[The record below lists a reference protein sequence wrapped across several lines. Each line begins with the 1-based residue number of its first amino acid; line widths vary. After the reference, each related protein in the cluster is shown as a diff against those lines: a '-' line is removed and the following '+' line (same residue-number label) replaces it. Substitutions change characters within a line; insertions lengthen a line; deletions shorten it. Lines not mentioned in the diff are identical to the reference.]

1 MWQWVSTVT
10 NAIAAKYTSRRSGRI
25 GPMNLLPSQSK
36 PVAGARARELQRGL
50 WMQVYLPVGIAGLAA
65 ILATAALGY
74 GAFAGLIDHALL
86 ANTLVILL
94 LTPALVIVLFELVL
108 IVALAF
114 GLSRASAGVAS
125 LLRDGQRVSADAS
138 RSVRHYAR
146 TTEMQFER
154 IHRLAGAPAR
164 ALRSLRQRLR
174 GLW

>member
-1 MWQWVSTVT
+1 
-10 NAIAAKYTSRRSGRI
+10 
-25 GPMNLLPSQSK
+25 MNLLPSQSK

-154 IHRLAGAPAR
+154 IHRLASAPAR

-174 GLW
+174 ELW

>member
-1 MWQWVSTVT
+1 MSSLPPTL
-10 NAIAAKYTSRRSGRI
+10 AASVRTRT
-25 GPMNLLPSQSK
+25 
-36 PVAGARARELQRGL
+36 RALQRGL

-65 ILATAALGY
+65 ILTAAVLGY
-74 GAFAGLIDHALL
+74 GALAGLIDHALL

-94 LTPALVIVLFELVL
+94 LTPALIVALLELVL

-114 GLSRASAGVAS
+114 GLSRASAGIAS
-125 LLRDGQRVSADAS
+125 LLRDGQRLSADAS

-174 GLW
+174 DLW